1 MRLALIGAAAFVA
14 IAFVDSAQAQTA
26 VEDLGYR
33 AQFYSNASGQ
43 NQRLG
48 PLTDD
53 SRVGQTRDAMTLQQ
67 ANEPNRYRYH
77 GGPKSND

>member
-1 MRLALIGAAAFVA
+1 MRLALIGAMAVVA
-14 IAFVDSAQAQTA
+14 ISFVDAAQAQTA
-26 VEDLGYR
+26 VEDPGYR
-33 AQFYSNASGQ
+33 AQFYSSASGQ
-43 NQRLG
+43 NQGLG

-53 SRVGQTRDAMTLQQ
+53 SRVRQTRDAMTQ